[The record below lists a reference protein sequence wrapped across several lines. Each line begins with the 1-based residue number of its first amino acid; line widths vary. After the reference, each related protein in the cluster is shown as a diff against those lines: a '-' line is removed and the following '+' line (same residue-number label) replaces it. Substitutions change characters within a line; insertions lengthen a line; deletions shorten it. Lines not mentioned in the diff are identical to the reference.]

1 MINNP
6 DDMGLYNPHMKEWV
20 RLVKE
25 AGALAFY
32 DHANFNGVM
41 GKIRARDLGFDACM
55 FMLHKTFGG
64 PKGGGGPATGAYGCT
79 EELSRFLPKPVVNK
93 TGSGFT
99 LDVPADSVGKVREF
113 MGNLHIVMRAYAWA
127 RGMGA
132 EGINEASDISV
143 LANNYMEKGLLA
155 IRGVTK
161 SHPGIGGP
169 RMEMTRY
176 SLGTLKEETG
186 IGVGEVAN
194 RMTDFGVDAPW
205 LAHEPWLFPE
215 PFTPEAGELWS
226 KEDIDTWVAVVRKVC
241 EEAYAN
247 PELVKSAP
255 HNAAIAKVQGEG
267 CEDPARWATT
277 WRAYLRKHRGG
288 AAQQAAE

>member
-1 MINNP
+1 
-6 DDMGLYNPHMKEWV
+6 
-20 RLVKE
+20 
-25 AGALAFY
+25 
-32 DHANFNGVM
+32 
-41 GKIRARDLGFDACM
+41 
-55 FMLHKTFGG
+55 
-64 PKGGGGPATGAYGCT
+64 
-79 EELSRFLPKPVVNK
+79 
-93 TGSGFT
+93 
-99 LDVPADSVGKVREF
+99 

-132 EGINEASDISV
+132 EGIKEAADLSV

-161 SHPGIGGP
+161 SHPDIGGP

-194 RMTDFGVDAPW
+194 RMTDYGVDAPW
-205 LAHEPWLFPE
+205 LAHEPWHFPE

-226 KEDIDTWVAVVRKVC
+226 KEDLDTWVAVVRKVC
-241 EEAYAN
+241 EEAYAT
-247 PELVKSAP
+247 PDLVRSAP
-255 HNAAIAKVQGEG
+255 HNAAIGKVDAAG

-277 WRAYLRKHRGG
+277 WRAYLRKHRG
-288 AAQQAAE
+288 AARAAAE